1 MKPSSGLSVTRN
13 RPRGNSLAYC
23 RASSS
28 GFHATK
34 VHSAALAIRRAV
46 DLDNSQRRKE
56 GRAPVRLRIGIHTGP
71 VVVGNIGAPGRMN
84 YTIVGDT
91 VNTSQRVEAL
101 GKKLDSGDAV
111 TVLLSGA
118 TAAKLAEPDIAVE
131 RAGVF
136 ELKGRQ
142 EQVEVYRLT

>member
-1 MKPSSGLSVTRN
+1 
-13 RPRGNSLAYC
+13 
-23 RASSS
+23 
-28 GFHATK
+28 
-34 VHSAALAIRRAV
+34 
-46 DLDNSQRRKE
+46 
-56 GRAPVRLRIGIHTGP
+56 
-71 VVVGNIGAPGRMN
+71 MN